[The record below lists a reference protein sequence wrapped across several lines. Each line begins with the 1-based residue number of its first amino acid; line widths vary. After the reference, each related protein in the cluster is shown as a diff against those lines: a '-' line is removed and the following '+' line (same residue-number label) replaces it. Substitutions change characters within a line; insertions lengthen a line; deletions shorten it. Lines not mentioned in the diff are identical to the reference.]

1 MATTSKTKLLIWVLA
16 LALIMACVPT
26 LAAPGVPTTDPGAIN
41 TFIAQTVE
49 AASRQTQAAIPTSTS
64 TPTATPTVVTETPS
78 PTPTA
83 TIIFILPTSTPVFT
97 LTAVSSGGNGDDD
110 DDDEISSENYS
121 CQVVRV
127 SPANGTVMDPREDF
141 DAVWTVRNN
150 GQRNWDRTSIDHVYD
165 RGDRIHK
172 VSGYDLR
179 ENVRVGN
186 SIDLGVDM
194 RAPKDPGTYTTTW
207 ILRVGNREFCPM
219 SLTIVVR

>member
-16 LALIMACVPT
+16 LALILACVPT
-26 LAAPGVPTTDPGAIN
+26 LPAPGGVPTTDPAAIN

-49 AASRQTQAAIPTSTS
+49 AASRQTQAAMPTSTS

-83 TIIFILPTSTPVFT
+83 TIVFILPTSTPLVIPT
-97 LTAVSSGGNGDDD
+97 VTRSGDGGDD
-110 DDDEISSENYS
+110 DDDEISSDNYS

-186 SIDLGVDM
+186 STDLGVDM
-194 RAPKDPGTYTTTW
+194 RAPKDRGTYTTTW
-207 ILRVGNREFCPM
+207 ILRAGNREFCSM